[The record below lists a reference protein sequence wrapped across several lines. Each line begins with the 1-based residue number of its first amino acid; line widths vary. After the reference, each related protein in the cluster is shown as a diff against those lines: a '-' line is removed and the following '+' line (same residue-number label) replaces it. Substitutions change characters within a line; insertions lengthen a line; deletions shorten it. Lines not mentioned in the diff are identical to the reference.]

1 MCWREMESRSGNKNT
16 VNIQKQLIPIVDIF
30 FDGLWGKTQISHC
43 YRTLI
48 CTCVSLRNCGKCNFT
63 NRGTCAHQ
71 QSINWSTNRQ
81 SEGWHLQLSSSQ
93 VFVLLRWCLWGLHHC
108 GVESEHNVQ
117 VLTGGK
123 KKVPTRDIKMNS
135 HSLSDSWQASHVGK
149 SIFKS
154 PCLLWCWQRGSESI
168 RRIHLYFRAFWSGPY
183 PKSRGRDWTKKMRW
197 SWLGLLYNDGDHT
210 TMKMAAM
217 LQQSI
222 WWSQWLRW
230 WKVLVV
236 LMIGLCDGRKPKK
249 CLFLSVCVQSDRSL

>member
-93 VFVLLRWCLWGLHHC
+93 VSVLLRWCLWGLHHC

-123 KKVPTRDIKMNS
+123 KKCPQEI
-135 HSLSDSWQASHVGK
+135 
-149 SIFKS
+149 
-154 PCLLWCWQRGSESI
+154 
-168 RRIHLYFRAFWSGPY
+168 
-183 PKSRGRDWTKKMRW
+183 
-197 SWLGLLYNDGDHT
+197 
-210 TMKMAAM
+210 
-217 LQQSI
+217 
-222 WWSQWLRW
+222 LRW
-230 WKVLVV
+230 TVIHYLIPDRPPMWVKAYSNLPACSDVDKGAVKASEEYICISELFDLGHIQKVGEG
-236 LMIGLCDGRKPKK
+236 IGQRRWDGH
-249 CLFLSVCVQSDRSL
+249 D